1 MISIIVIG
9 KNEGWRL
16 TKCLESIYN
25 IINSSQIEFEVI
37 YVDSNSSDDSI
48 ERALVYEK
56 VKVFKVTG
64 LCNAAVA
71 RNVGANESTGDIL
84 FFVDGDM
91 EIQLDFLNYIFNE
104 KNQLVSEYVTGHLD
118 DYFYDDKGIF
128 ITKSPRTYTNVLPKD
143 AQVLSE
149 NGGIFI
155 ITRDK
160 WIEVGGMNSKFKVN
174 EDLDLAIRLRKKKV
188 KIVRIPHLI
197 CLHHTIDYRNEK
209 RMWNMLLSGYTLYPG
224 IILREHLFDVYVLKR
239 FIRSNYTAIF
249 LLLAIIF
256 YNSWAVL
263 SVCIG
268 VLAARSI
275 LHTLAMKSK
284 ANKIK
289 YFFERLIYQFLSDIS
304 IWMAFLFFFP
314 KKITPQYKRI

>member
-9 KNEGWRL
+9 KNEGLRL
-16 TKCLESIYN
+16 TKCLDSIYK
-25 IINSSQIEFEVI
+25 IIDSSQIKFEVI
-37 YVDSNSSDDSI
+37 YVDSNSTDDSI

-56 VKVFKVTG
+56 IKTFKVTG
-64 LCNAAVA
+64 QCNAAVA

-91 EIQLDFLNYIFNE
+91 EIQLDFFNYIFNE

-118 DYFYDDKGIF
+118 DYFYDDKGTF
-128 ITKSPRTYTNVLPKD
+128 ITKSPRTYTNIIPKD
-143 AQVLSE
+143 IEVLSE

-155 ITRDK
+155 ITREK

-188 KIVRIPHLI
+188 KIVRIPYLI

-224 IILREHLFDVYVLKR
+224 IILREHLFDIYVLKR

-263 SVCIG
+263 SVCIM
-268 VLAARSI
+268 VLVARSI
-275 LHTLAMKSK
+275 LHTLAIKGKS
-284 ANKIK
+284 NKIK
-289 YFFERLIYQFLSDIS
+289 YFFERLIYQSLSDIS
-304 IWMAFLFFFP
+304 IWIAFLFFFP

>member
-16 TKCLESIYN
+16 TKCLESIYKV
-25 IINSSQIEFEVI
+25 IDTSQIKFEVI

-91 EIQLDFLNYIFNE
+91 EIQLDFFNYIFNE
-104 KNQLVSEYVTGHLD
+104 KKQLVSEYVTGHLD
-118 DYFYDDKGIF
+118 DYFYDDKGTF
-128 ITKSPRTYTNVLPKD
+128 ITKSPRTYKIVIPKNIE
-143 AQVLSE
+143 VLSE

-155 ITRDK
+155 LTKEK
-160 WIEVGGMNSKFKVN
+160 WIEAKGMNTKFKIN
-174 EDLDLAIRLRKKKV
+174 EDLDLAIRLRRKKV
-188 KIVRIPHLI
+188 KIIRIPHLI

-209 RMWNMLLSGYTLYPG
+209 RMWNMLFSGYGFYPAV
-224 IILREHLFDVYVLKR
+224 ILREHLLDIYVIKR
-239 FIRSNYTAIF
+239 FIRANYTATF
-249 LLLAIIF
+249 LLLTVLFFNHSII
-256 YNSWAVL
+256 L
-263 SVCIG
+263 
-268 VLAARSI
+268 LAYILILVSRSI
-275 LHTLAMKSK
+275 IHSLTIKSST
-284 ANKIK
+284 NKIK
-289 YFFERLIYQFLSDIS
+289 YFFERLIYQFLSDFS
-304 IWMAFLFFFP
+304 IWIGFLFFFP
-314 KKITPQYKRI
+314 KKIIPQYKRI